1 MEDHRTLA
9 DYSIQKDSILRLLI
23 ITLGGMQI
31 FVKAFICT
39 TTRYITLNSIR
50 SSDTIGYVKK
60 TIRFK
65 EGIPSDKQRLI
76 YLGKQM
82 EDHRTLA
89 DYDIRKDGG
98 SPYLMSKKTQLST
111 VFSDTIKDVKAR
123 IKDKKGVPTHQQM
136 LFRFG
141 KQLEDGRSLAN
152 YNIWKE
158 SFLHVCYL
166 RAEMQ
171 IFVRTPNGKTITLE
185 VDSLDMVEDVKT
197 KIQAKEGIPPNLQRI
212 VYAGK
217 PFEDGHTLAYYDMQ
231 KEATLDLHLRWP
243 NAVNT

>member
-89 DYDIRKDGG
+89 DYDIRKGSTLLLPLGG
-98 SPYLMSKKTQLST
+98 
-111 VFSDTIKDVKAR
+111 F
-123 IKDKKGVPTHQQM
+123 
-136 LFRFG
+136 
-141 KQLEDGRSLAN
+141 
-152 YNIWKE
+152 
-158 SFLHVCYL
+158 
-166 RAEMQ
+166 MQ
-171 IFVRTPNGKTITLE
+171 IFVKFLAGKTIAL
-185 VDSLDMVEDVKT
+185 VVESSSTIDNVKT
-197 KIQAKEGIPPNLQRI
+197 MIQFKEPLCNDQQSIIFDGKQMEDHRTLCPKRLNSPLCSQTPLKTSRPGSKIKRGSLRTSRCCSVSVNSSRMAVAWRI
-212 VYAGK
+212 TTSGRSHSFTSVTYV
-217 PFEDGHTLAYYDMQ
+217 
-231 KEATLDLHLRWP
+231 LRCKYL
-243 NAVNT
+243 